1 MGFLDRILSSTTQL
15 HSGVANTPDTRLF
28 EPHELA
34 HLPGRLVPPT
44 GPASKQTSNV
54 CEHCGHRLEMGID
67 HNELVCSECGSVA
80 RSVACDDEETRTF
93 ADDDQ
98 ETKDKKKRTESDKRD
113 LQHELCT
120 FDNRAISDD
129 GIRRIAT
136 NRLNQTLVWLRW
148 PRGPGVPGELALN
161 SDEADTFT
169 LVARMACLQWAKESR
184 RGTEDGEGA
193 DGHFGSPVFWAIA
206 IALGVVARREC
217 GFRVPTQAMAQRF
230 TMVRL
235 HERLS
240 DYKSYAVITSE
251 QIGYRT
257 TVHGAAATG
266 AKATDDKTRRKARF
280 DSLGEQKARHA
291 KLQMLNGLIKRSG
304 VWGKQGDDPYVI
316 GLAQAVLL
324 DRPPSLMVAYARKGF
339 VCSRLAL
346 VESKPVRPEHFASP
360 ASRVLT
366 KSALVAHDADADA
379 DANASEPGPESCS
392 TAPAKCVIAASEV
405 DSDDLASLVASDDG
419 HDHLEEPPEDCELF
433 ADEPATEG
441 AEGAAPSMPDGLELD
456 GEDGHGE
463 DGHGPPRKVT
473 KADAPPSVR
482 GSRFTRGYAIP
493 QDLFGRAS
501 LKEFLAS
508 SNNDKP
514 GGLKQ
519 WKAARKDYEES
530 EQAKQDLAEA
540 KAQAE
545 REAEAE
551 RERKKEER
559 EAKHE
564 AERARLAE
572 NQEGRDFHNEIKYGA
587 EVEKRQRLGGFTAAP
602 VTSA

>member
-1 MGFLDRILSSTTQL
+1 
-15 HSGVANTPDTRLF
+15 
-28 EPHELA
+28 
-34 HLPGRLVPPT
+34 
-44 GPASKQTSNV
+44 
-54 CEHCGHRLEMGID
+54 
-67 HNELVCSECGSVA
+67 
-80 RSVACDDEETRTF
+80 
-93 ADDDQ
+93 
-98 ETKDKKKRTESDKRD
+98 
-113 LQHELCT
+113 
-120 FDNRAISDD
+120 
-129 GIRRIAT
+129 
-136 NRLNQTLVWLRW
+136 
-148 PRGPGVPGELALN
+148 
-161 SDEADTFT
+161 
-169 LVARMACLQWAKESR
+169 
-184 RGTEDGEGA
+184 
-193 DGHFGSPVFWAIA
+193 
-206 IALGVVARREC
+206 
-217 GFRVPTQAMAQRF
+217 MAQRF

-235 HERLS
+235 HDRLS

-280 DSLGEQKARHA
+280 DSLGEQKARRA
-291 KLQMLNGLIKRSG
+291 KLQVLNGLIKRSG

-346 VESKPVRPEHFASP
+346 VESKPVFPEHFAPP

-366 KSALVAHDADADA
+366 KSALVAHDTDADA

-392 TAPAKCVIAASEV
+392 TAPAKRVIAASEA

-419 HDHLEEPPEDCELF
+419 EALVVVEGLE
-433 ADEPATEG
+433 
-441 AEGAAPSMPDGLELD
+441 PDGLELD

-493 QDLFGRAS
+493 QDLLGRAS
-501 LKEFLAS
+501 FKEFLAS

-514 GGLKQ
+514 DGLTE

-545 REAEAE
+545 REGEAE